1 MTVHFPIVFSLSTT
15 MFNFLY
21 LITGIESFETTALH
35 CLGAGVLF
43 TPPVMAT
50 GLYTW
55 WLNYMAKPITP
66 VKIKIVASFV
76 LLIISVIAFSWRVLV
91 PDVLHSFTALSAVY
105 FLLILALTPL
115 VIIIGW
121 YGANLSFP
129 IERD

>member
-1 MTVHFPIVFSLSTT
+1 
-15 MFNFLY
+15 
-21 LITGIESFETTALH
+21 
-35 CLGAGVLF
+35 
-43 TPPVMAT
+43 MAT

-66 VKIKIVASFV
+66 VKIKIVTSIV
-76 LLIISVIAFSWRVLV
+76 LLIVSAIAFIWRLLV
-91 PDVLHSFTALSAVY
+91 PDVLHSLTALSAVY

-115 VIIIGW
+115 VVIIGW